1 MKNTIERMN
10 QYIEEAR
17 DLLKRA
23 EMLARYEEKKQVLTM
38 IEDAMAKLSLVQAY
52 IDHMDYAGLNEEAY
66 AKVQQMSVAHD
77 NLLVKAE
84 MVNETIRRRG

>member
-66 AKVQQMSVAHD
+66 AEVQQMSVAHD